1 MQLRLG
7 IAGACVVLG
16 ACQIDRLSH
25 QPPPPDVEILQAGD
39 SILDSVQVGDTAIV
53 VDSLAIVDAGGGS
66 MGWDAAIAHG
76 SPWLSLLDDTGVTP
90 ARLHLRLDPSGL
102 GVGMYRDTLI
112 VSGVTQSSIVRV
124 PVELRVTP

>member
-7 IAGACVVLG
+7 IAGACVVLS

-25 QPPPPDVEILQAGD
+25 QPPPPDGEILQAGA
-39 SILDSVQVGDTAIV
+39 SVVDSVQVGNTALV
-53 VDSLAIVDAGGGS
+53 VDSLAVSNAGGGS
-66 MGWDAAIAHG
+66 VGWVAAIAHG
-76 SPWLSLLDDTGVTP
+76 SPWLSLLDKTGVTP
-90 ARLHLRLDPSGL
+90 ARLHLRLDPTGL

-112 VSGVTQSSIVRV
+112 VSGVTQSSIVVV